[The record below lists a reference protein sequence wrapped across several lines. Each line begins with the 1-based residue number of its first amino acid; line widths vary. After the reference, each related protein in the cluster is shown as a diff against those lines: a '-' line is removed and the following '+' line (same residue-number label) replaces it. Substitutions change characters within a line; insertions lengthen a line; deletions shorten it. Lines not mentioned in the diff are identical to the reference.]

1 MTWWAVCDMVDC
13 LWRGGGEGDKNAGN
27 ALCDVV
33 VVRSGAWD
41 APNDILDGWAAMA
54 GGKAVRGDILL

>member
-1 MTWWAVCDMVDC
+1 M
-13 LWRGGGEGDKNAGN
+13 GDKNAGN

-33 VVRSGAWD
+33 VAWSGAWE

-54 GGKAVRGDILL
+54 SRKAVRGDILL